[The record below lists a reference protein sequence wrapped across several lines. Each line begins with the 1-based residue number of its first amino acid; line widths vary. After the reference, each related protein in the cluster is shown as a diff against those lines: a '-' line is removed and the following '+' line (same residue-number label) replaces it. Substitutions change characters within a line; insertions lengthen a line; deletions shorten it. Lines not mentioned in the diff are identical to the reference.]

1 MHRPRR
7 TTLVALL
14 VFAFTRP
21 FVKGSTWIRSLHPE
35 PVDLVLII
43 DGSYSMGWTG
53 EPQTPHARAIQVCH
67 EILDDLTSVDR
78 VAIIDARSRPFLM
91 TPAPLTDTANA
102 RLELEKIQRP
112 DGSANLVSAL
122 TQACQLLTQSFST
135 RREILVLTDKQQSSW
150 KLAESAQWNEMLR
163 LRHAAAVPIQI
174 TALDVGL

>member
-1 MHRPRR
+1 MSISLLNFGMLAGLLGVTIPVLVHLLNRR
-7 TTLVALL
+7 RFDVVPWGAMQFLQLGERTRQRIKLSDLLLLLLRMSLVALL

-102 RLELEKIQRP
+102 R
-112 DGSANLVSAL
+112 
-122 TQACQLLTQSFST
+122 
-135 RREILVLTDKQQSSW
+135 
-150 KLAESAQWNEMLR
+150 M
-163 LRHAAAVPIQI
+163 VPP
-174 TALDVGL
+174 TW